1 MNESVKQKP
10 GSAFEALIANIQ
22 RCVQKR
28 AIIETN
34 KRVKDVDTG
43 KLRQIDMSLRL
54 SDGPTEF
61 FAIIE
66 VRDRSRPV
74 GAPYIEEI
82 SGKQR
87 SVRADAAFIV
97 SRSGFAKPALI
108 KAEKYGIRVLTYDEA
123 TNADWSNWLQCKTI
137 TMYARKYDNVRV
149 VFAEFGSNQILNMSS
164 EIRHVFEN
172 DKNAKIIKTQ
182 DGNPCISFP
191 DLVNRVINSVTEQLF
206 KEVPIDGSHQ
216 PRSVVINE
224 KQLEPPLYIEAS
236 DGKLRRIGKMKLD
249 LVCYIEEAQFPFKLM
264 KYRNAGAKDSV
275 AEIATADI
283 EVDKNKYRIEL
294 IVPGAGAY
302 IPAGTTVSL
311 RTTKLD

>member
-1 MNESVKQKP
+1 MDERIKPKP
-10 GSAFEALIANIQ
+10 GSAFEALIASIQ
-22 RCVQKR
+22 QCVHNR
-28 AIIETN
+28 ANIETN
-34 KRVKDVDTG
+34 KKVKDIDTG
-43 KLRQIDMSLRL
+43 KLCQIDMSLRL

-74 GAPYIEEI
+74 GAPYVGEI
-82 SGKQR
+82 SDKRR

-97 SRSGFAKPALI
+97 SRSGFTKPALI
-108 KAEKYGIRVLTYDEA
+108 KAEKLGIRALTYDEA

-137 TMYARKYDNVRV
+137 TMYARKYDKVNV
-149 VFAEFGSNQILNMSS
+149 VFAEFGSNQILNISS
-164 EIRHVFEN
+164 EIRHIFEN
-172 DKNAKIIKTQ
+172 DKNAKIIKTE

-191 DLVNRVINSVTEQLF
+191 DLVNRIINSVIEQLF

-216 PRSVVINE
+216 QRSVVINE
-224 KQLEPPLYIEAS
+224 DQLKPPLYIEGS
-236 DGKLRRIGKMKLD
+236 DGQLRRIGKMKLD
-249 LVCYIEEAQFPFKLM
+249 LVCYLEEAQFPFKLM
-264 KYRNAGAKDSV
+264 KYRKADAKNSV

-283 EVDKNKYRIEL
+283 EVGENRYRIEL